1 MPTKLRTKIVATL
14 GPASD
19 AYETIYKLVEAGL
32 DIARI
37 NFSHCTPE
45 EFFSRQ
51 KFLKKASR
59 LLKRDVSILQD
70 LQGPRIRVGEMP
82 KDGRTLKE
90 GERVVLNATFKVNG
104 EIFVDYPRLPKEIE
118 PGHPIF
124 LANGDM
130 ELKVKRVSGSRI
142 FAEVVRGGVL
152 YSRKAVNVP
161 HTKLSVSGLTAKEVK
176 DLKFGLKNGVDFVA
190 ISFVQSAQDILK
202 AKKLIGGKARIIAK
216 IETALALK
224 DIDNIIQ
231 VADGIMVARGD
242 LGIEVPEEKL
252 PFIQKNLIR
261 HAAWHN
267 KPSITATQMLTSMV
281 NHGHP
286 TRAEVSDVAN
296 AVWDGTDA
304 VMLSDETASGQHP
317 VLALRAMARI
327 VWQAE
332 EYRNRENRL
341 A

>member
-1 MPTKLRTKIVATL
+1 MPTKLHTKIIATL

-19 AYETIYKLVEAGL
+19 TYDIIYKLVEAGL
-32 DIARI
+32 DIARL

-45 EFFSRQ
+45 EFFRRK
-51 KFLKKASR
+51 KFLGKAAR
-59 LLKRDVSILQD
+59 ALKRDVAILQD

-82 KDGRTLKE
+82 KEGRPLKE
-90 GERVVLNATFKVNG
+90 GETIVLNTVKNNG
-104 EIFVDYPRLPKEIE
+104 DVFVDYPRLPKEIE
-118 PGHPIF
+118 VGHPIF

-130 ELKVKRVSGSRI
+130 ELIARRVKGSRI
-142 FAEVVRGGVL
+142 YSEVVRGGVL

-161 HTKLSVSGLTAKEVK
+161 HTKLSVSGLTPK
-176 DLKFGLKNGVDFVA
+176 DVRDVKFGLKYGIDLVA
-190 ISFVQSAQDILK
+190 ISFVQSAKDVLK
-202 AKKLIGGKARIIAK
+202 AKKIVGGKVRVIAK

-224 DIDNIIQ
+224 DIDAIIQ
-231 VADGIMVARGD
+231 AADGIMIARGD

-261 HAAWHN
+261 HAVWHG

-281 NHGHP
+281 SHQHP

-304 VMLSDETASGQHP
+304 VMLSDETASGTYP
-317 VLALRAMARI
+317 VRALRTMVKI
-327 VWQAE
+327 VKQAE
-332 EYRNRENRL
+332 EYRNRENQL
-341 A
+341 VV